1 MLEELRAAIWAQRNA
16 HGVPSVAFG
25 EAVGMLVRENPRLA
39 SALWGVPL
47 GEVCAGAAADLAVFD
62 YDPPTPLS
70 GDTWMGHLV
79 FGLSQAR
86 VDATVAAGR
95 VLMEGGALRLGIDE
109 HEVTAR
115 ARELSARMWERF

>member
-1 MLEELRAAIWAQRNA
+1 
-16 HGVPSVAFG
+16 
-25 EAVGMLVRENPRLA
+25 
-39 SALWGVPL
+39 
-47 GEVCAGAAADLAVFD
+47 
-62 YDPPTPLS
+62 
-70 GDTWMGHLV
+70 
-79 FGLSQAR
+79 